1 MADRGEK
8 VQALRLKYEA
18 EIALYKVEIENYL
31 THSVGV
37 AEHPHIIESLD
48 GLITQLTDSEDKL
61 YSLNKYFSINL
72 YEREL

>member
-72 YEREL
+72 YEREI